1 MKNEPLVS
9 VIIPNYNYAHY
20 LEERMDSVLNQTFQ
34 DFEIII
40 LDDAS
45 TDGSIKVLEKYKSHP
60 KIASVVI
67 NGSNSGSPFK
77 QWKKGIQLARGKYI
91 WIAEAD
97 DVADLSFLET
107 TVRLAETY
115 PDTAICHV
123 GFGIIDSYSNP
134 IKKDLNKWGHR
145 TRKGYAMFNGVDY
158 AKHNLYWHNCIY
170 NASGVLFRREYAIR
184 NMNST
189 CWEMR
194 YSGDWLF
201 WFEMSLQG
209 SVIEVYRIL
218 NKFRRHEKSVT
229 SSGNQLGDGLKEDMQ
244 ISKYMA
250 ETLGGLSRYK
260 RCIRNAVFYK
270 KIKRMPCSKALKQ
283 ELYSYLKRILNVG
296 RKDFFFERLNKYFSF
311 VCPFLLI
318 KERDRL

>member
-9 VIIPNYNYAHY
+9 VIIPNYNYARY
-20 LEERMDSVLNQTFQ
+20 LRERMDSVLNQTFR
-34 DFEIII
+34 DFEVII

-45 TDGSIKVLEKYKSHP
+45 IDESIQIIEEYREHPLVTNVVLNEK
-60 KIASVVI
+60 
-67 NGSNSGSPFK
+67 NSGSPFK

-97 DVADLSFLET
+97 DVADPHFLET
-107 TVRLAETY
+107 TVFLAEKY
-115 PDTAICHV
+115 SDTSVCHV
-123 GFGIIDSYSNP
+123 GSKIIDSHSLP
-134 IKKDLNKWGHR
+134 VKKDLNKWGYR
-145 TRKGYAMFNGVDY
+145 IKKKYAMFDGTDY
-158 AKHNLYWHNCIY
+158 ANHNLYWRNCIC

-184 NMNST
+184 NIESS

-209 SVIEVYRIL
+209 HVIEVYQIL
-218 NKFRRHEKSVT
+218 NSFRRHEKSVT

-244 ISKYMA
+244 ISKYMG
-250 ETLGGLSRYK
+250 EVLNDLSNYK
-260 RCIRNAVFYK
+260 RCICNAVFYK
-270 KIKRMPCSKALKQ
+270 RIKRMPCENTLKK
-283 ELYSYLKRILNVG
+283 ELYSYLKQTLGIARREFIL
-296 RKDFFFERLNKYFSF
+296 ERLNKYFSF
-311 VCPFLLI
+311 ICPFLLI